1 MFTQGSPCST
11 EKDMPIISDW
21 GLRLSDAFTLIGVQ
35 LLQFLPKL
43 ILAII
48 IFAAGWVIGSVL
60 SELIS
65 KLIKAIKLD
74 TLLQHAGAGDLA
86 HRAGFNLDTGAFLG
100 GLVKWFIIVVFLVA
114 ALGVFQLD
122 AVNAFLTNVVLGY
135 IPQVIVATLIL
146 VVGAVLADLAK
157 KLLTGGAHALES
169 KSAEFV
175 GGIARWAIWIVA
187 LLAALNQLGIAGGMI
202 QTLFTGLVAALAL
215 ALGLAFGLGGKDAAA
230 RYIEKLRNDI
240 APRG

>member
-1 MFTQGSPCST
+1 
-11 EKDMPIISDW
+11 
-21 GLRLSDAFTLIGVQ
+21 V
-35 LLQFLPKL
+35 
-43 ILAII
+43 
-48 IFAAGWVIGSVL
+48 
-60 SELIS
+60 
-65 KLIKAIKLD
+65 KAIRVD
-74 TLLQHAGAGDLA
+74 ALLKHAGAEDLVR
-86 HRAGFNLDTGAFLG
+86 RAGYNLDTGAFLG

-146 VVGAVLADLAK
+146 VVGAVLADLSK

-175 GGIARWAIWIVA
+175 GGVARWAIWIVA
-187 LLAALNQLGIAGGMI
+187 LLAAMNQLGIAGGMI

-215 ALGLAFGLGGKDAAA
+215 AMGLAFGLGGKDAAS
-230 RYIEKLRNDI
+230 RYIEKLRSDI
-240 APRG
+240 NPR

>member
-1 MFTQGSPCST
+1 
-11 EKDMPIISDW
+11 
-21 GLRLSDAFTLIGVQ
+21 LSDAFTVIGVQ

-43 ILAII
+43 VLAII
-48 IFAAGWVIGSVL
+48 IFTAGWVIGSVL
-60 SELIS
+60 AEVIS
-65 KLIKAIKLD
+65 KIVKAIRVD
-74 TLLQHAGAGDLA
+74 ALLKHAGAEDLVR
-86 HRAGFNLDTGAFLG
+86 RAGYNLDTGAFLG

-146 VVGAVLADLAK
+146 VVGAVLADLSK

-175 GGIARWAIWIVA
+175 GGVARWAIWIVA
-187 LLAALNQLGIAGGMI
+187 LLAAMNQLGIAGGMI

-215 ALGLAFGLGGKDAAA
+215 AMGLAFGLGGKDAAS
-230 RYIEKLRNDI
+230 RYIEKLRSDI
-240 APRG
+240 NPR